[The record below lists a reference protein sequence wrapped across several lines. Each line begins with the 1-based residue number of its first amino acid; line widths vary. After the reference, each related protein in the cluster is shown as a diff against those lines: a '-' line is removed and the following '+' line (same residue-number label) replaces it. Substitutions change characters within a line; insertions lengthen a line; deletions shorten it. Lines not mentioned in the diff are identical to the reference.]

1 MQNVAWTFVK
11 RTNKRTEKESS
22 DLSERTMKSR
32 RENDVWE
39 VW

>member
-1 MQNVAWTFVK
+1 MQNVVWMFVEK
-11 RTNKRTEKESS
+11 TSERTERESLG
-22 DLSERTMKSR
+22 LSEKTMKSR